1 MPRSFG
7 ILLIAAA
14 ALLAGVYAWFAIV
27 WLLSAIAKAAGT
39 HALDAV
45 LLILAPHVGGW
56 LFALLLALVA
66 FIAGWRLARR
76 RGIAWL
82 GFAAPAASADAGADG
97 VAPRPRTRAD

>member
-14 ALLAGVYAWFAIV
+14 ALLAGAYAWFAIV

-39 HALDAV
+39 HALDVV
-45 LLILAPHVGGW
+45 LLLLAPHLGGW
-56 LFALLLALVA
+56 LFALLLAVAA

-82 GFAAPAASADAGADG
+82 GFAAPGASAGTDADSG
-97 VAPRPRTRAD
+97 APRPRTRAD